1 MPAAATT
8 DAGGTT
14 AGAGSTD
21 VTGTGTGGSEIGEEH
36 PDVGESDAIF
46 EAREAL
52 ELGALALTIGRLSTT
67 QLAGYRL
74 LAEATVPYVQGDRF
88 VDAAAYTETNA
99 AFHDYL
105 FTLTGN
111 EHLLQAYQRLGVRG
125 HMDQTLRNATWC
137 DPRCAQDH
145 LDIVTAFEGGDRDAA
160 RTLISEHAARS
171 NETTRRAMREQAAT
185 RRPAFVTPG
194 RFAGQVVVVTG
205 AAQGIGEA
213 VARRIHAEG
222 GAIWFK
228 PFQEFTPEQIDA
240 EIARSLMTTLYG
252 CRAVLEPMVEAGRGT
267 IVNVSS
273 IATGGI
279 HRVPYAA
286 AKGGVN
292 AITRALAV
300 EAAEHGVR
308 VVATAPGGTEA
319 PPRRVPRGPSPE
331 GEAEQEWFQAHID
344 QTLASAPMHRY
355 GTLDEQAAAITFLA
369 SQEAGYI
376 TGTVLPVGEE
386 TWASACPSLW
396 QMSDGATASR
406 WVDPNQAASLRDA
419 LGELVARPGGL
430 VVVIGPLGSGR
441 DALTDAAV
449 EQVSR
454 RSGLQPHVLRA
465 RPGDESLD
473 AGETVVQT
481 VGGGGTVGGDRHEA
495 RQGDANAANP
505 PFVVVHDAHLADPDL
520 LVPLVDRAG
529 APGPDRPTVVLVH
542 DGTLGLPL
550 VPDHRCVVRPLDVP
564 RVQARIDAHGLGHR
578 LSAMRLVE
586 HTAGLADLVEDLLSH
601 LATDLTAST
610 HDVRLGS
617 TPTARSDAHAVVSRL
632 DGPARDVVELVSV
645 LGTLDLDDL
654 AALTGKADPT
664 ASVDDAVRSAPV
676 RLVDDGYRV
685 RVAPVAPMLAAAVVE
700 AMPLARRQAAHRRA
714 AAVPQD
720 DLERARHV
728 LRGSALVD
736 EAAVEEVVRLGRG
749 AAQRGD
755 WRRASAALT
764 LAVRTTR
771 EADRRQSLLPEA
783 LDAAAGAGQLVT
795 ADELVPAVSA
805 GPPSVLRD
813 AALGYHAI
821 MVGRPDRAEV
831 CLDQAWRQC
840 NPRTRPAQAVQVA
853 GRRALHALCSWD
865 GTELEQWG
873 ARAALLGGDDHAS
886 RLEAECIG
894 AIGTAIL
901 VDAGR
906 ARARLAEILHD
917 HPIGPHRQRVALA
930 TGWVELATGDAD
942 TAAHR
947 LEDACGRPGDEGS
960 VRIAMWALGWLARAR
975 FDAGQWAAAIRL
987 VERGSSLGDTTQL
1000 RLGEPLLHWTGAQ
1013 VNALM
1018 GRWAAAG
1025 RHAQRAACP
1034 VDAYPVMRIPAA
1046 LARAQVCE
1054 ARADDLRGCGEGSRS
1069 DEGHGQTRDA
1079 VREAA
1084 AAATSASWADAT
1096 AASSRCSRHQRCPLS
1111 GRV

>member
-1 MPAAATT
+1 
-8 DAGGTT
+8 
-14 AGAGSTD
+14 
-21 VTGTGTGGSEIGEEH
+21 
-36 PDVGESDAIF
+36 
-46 EAREAL
+46 
-52 ELGALALTIGRLSTT
+52 
-67 QLAGYRL
+67 
-74 LAEATVPYVQGDRF
+74 
-88 VDAAAYTETNA
+88 
-99 AFHDYL
+99 
-105 FTLTGN
+105 
-111 EHLLQAYQRLGVRG
+111 
-125 HMDQTLRNATWC
+125 
-137 DPRCAQDH
+137 
-145 LDIVTAFEGGDRDAA
+145 
-160 RTLISEHAARS
+160 
-171 NETTRRAMREQAAT
+171 
-185 RRPAFVTPG
+185 
-194 RFAGQVVVVTG
+194 
-205 AAQGIGEA
+205 
-213 VARRIHAEG
+213 
-222 GAIWFK
+222 
-228 PFQEFTPEQIDA
+228 
-240 EIARSLMTTLYG
+240 
-252 CRAVLEPMVEAGRGT
+252 
-267 IVNVSS
+267 
-273 IATGGI
+273 
-279 HRVPYAA
+279 
-286 AKGGVN
+286 
-292 AITRALAV
+292 
-300 EAAEHGVR
+300 
-308 VVATAPGGTEA
+308 
-319 PPRRVPRGPSPE
+319 
-331 GEAEQEWFQAHID
+331 
-344 QTLASAPMHRY
+344 
-355 GTLDEQAAAITFLA
+355 
-369 SQEAGYI
+369 
-376 TGTVLPVGEE
+376 
-386 TWASACPSLW
+386 
-396 QMSDGATASR
+396 MSDGATASR
-406 WVDPNQAASLRDA
+406 WVDPDQAASLRDA

-430 VVVIGPLGSGR
+430 VVVIGPLGSGH
-441 DALTDAAV
+441 DALTDAVV

-454 RSGLQPHVLRA
+454 RSGLQPRVLRA
-465 RPGDESLD
+465 RPGDRSWAVG

-481 VGGGGTVGGDRHEA
+481 VSAGETAGVDRHEA
-495 RQGDANAANP
+495 RQGDADAADP
-505 PFVVVHDAHLADPDL
+505 SFVVVHDAHLADPDL
-520 LVPLVDRAG
+520 LAPLVDRAG

-550 VPDHRCVVRPLDVP
+550 VPDHRCVVRPLDLP
-564 RVQARIDAHGLGHR
+564 RVQERIDARGLGHR
-578 LSAMRLVE
+578 LAAMRVVE
-586 HTAGLADLVEDLLSH
+586 HTAGLADLVEDLLTH
-601 LATDLTAST
+601 LATDLTASAL
-610 HDVRLGS
+610 DVRLGS
-617 TPTARSDAHAVVSRL
+617 TPSARSDAHAVVSRL

-654 AALTGKADPT
+654 AALTGEADPT

-714 AAVPQD
+714 AAVAQD

-728 LRGSALVD
+728 LRGSPLVD

-749 AAQRGD
+749 AAQHGD

-771 EADRRQSLLPEA
+771 EADRRQALLPEA

-795 ADELVPAVSA
+795 ADQLVPAVSA

-865 GTELEQWG
+865 GAELEQWG

-886 RLEAECIG
+886 RLEAECTG

-901 VDAGR
+901 GDAGR
-906 ARARLAEILHD
+906 ARTRLAEILHD

-930 TGWVELATGDAD
+930 AGWVELATGDAD

-960 VRIAMWALGWLARAR
+960 VRIAMWAQGWLARAR

-987 VERGSSLGDTTQL
+987 VERGSSLGDSTQL

-1018 GRWAAAG
+1018 GRWAAAD

-1054 ARADDLRGCGEGSRS
+1054 ARADYDGVVRHLAPVAAMPRRRDIDEPGFWQWHQPYANALVVLGRLDDADAFLTPLEARAEDRHRAGPVAALATARARWHGGRG
-1069 DEGHGQTRDA
+1069 DVD
-1079 VREAA
+1079 
-1084 AAATSASWADAT
+1084 AATSTFALAVEAAT
-1096 AASSRCSRHQRCPLS
+1096 AAHQPFQVARIHYSQGLVLRRAGRRREADESLRTAQQDFRDLGADAYAERCERELKATGVAQARRPGRATELTAQEEAVARLVAAGHPNRDVARELS
-1111 GRV
+1111 LSVKTVQYHLTNVYGKLQVRGRTELAAAWVAEDHSPAPSP